1 MALCGTTGIE
11 IYSFRTPHGMFQ
23 RLCTCM
29 DICLWSMC
37 ADTILCTVRLF
48 AQHCAV
54 TYRFTVMWFLHI
66 ENFGFPR
73 LSEERTN
80 FEIDTPSA
88 PPPEGAGMS
97 NALRES
103 L

>member
-1 MALCGTTGIE
+1 
-11 IYSFRTPHGMFQ
+11 
-23 RLCTCM
+23 
-29 DICLWSMC
+29 
-37 ADTILCTVRLF
+37 
-48 AQHCAV
+48 
-54 TYRFTVMWFLHI
+54 MWFLHI